1 MFEWSVVV
9 LVETSTCRSRKGA
22 RGLDSFR
29 ESGAGRGLAGV
40 IAHR

>member
-22 RGLDSFR
+22 RGLDSLR
-29 ESGAGRGLAGV
+29 ESGARRGLVGV
-40 IAHR
+40 NVHR